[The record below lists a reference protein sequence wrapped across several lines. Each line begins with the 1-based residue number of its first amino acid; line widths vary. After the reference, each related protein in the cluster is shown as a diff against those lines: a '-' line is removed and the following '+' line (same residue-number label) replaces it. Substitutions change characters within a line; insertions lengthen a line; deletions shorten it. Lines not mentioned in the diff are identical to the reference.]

1 MPCPDEQLAG
11 DAAGGVSHPGLVLE
25 GAVLASLLPHRYPFL
40 LVDRI
45 RIIEPGRRAIG
56 SKRVTAG
63 EWWCASSGAEAAA
76 REVMTMPY
84 SLVIEALA
92 QTTCALMLEGI
103 DGASG
108 ATAYFAAA
116 DRVRLRR
123 GARPGDVLQLAVT
136 LVSWRRGI
144 CRTQGVATVD
154 GALVASATLTTMM
167 RATA

>member
-1 MPCPDEQLAG
+1 MTE
-11 DAAGGVSHPGLVLE
+11 GVPRPGVVLE
-25 GAVLASLLPHRYPFL
+25 GAQLDSLLPHRYPLL

-45 RIIEPGRRAIG
+45 RVVEPGRRAIG

-63 EWWCASSGAEAAA
+63 EWWCPSPVAERTVRDA
-76 REVMTMPY
+76 MTMPH

-92 QTTCALMLEGI
+92 QTTCALLQESI

-108 ATAYFAAA
+108 AIAYFAAA

-123 GARPGDVLQLAVT
+123 GARPGDLLQLAVT

-144 CRTQGVATVD
+144 CRTRGVATVD
-154 GALVASATLTTMM
+154 GALVASATLTTML